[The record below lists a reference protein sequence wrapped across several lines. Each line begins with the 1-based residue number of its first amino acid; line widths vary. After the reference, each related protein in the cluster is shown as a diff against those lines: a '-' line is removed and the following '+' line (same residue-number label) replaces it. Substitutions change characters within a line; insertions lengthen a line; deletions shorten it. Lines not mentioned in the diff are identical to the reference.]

1 MKYVM
6 KLAMFTL
13 QMKLMKEWYITDT
26 CLAERVIKIADI
38 FTVYIHKLTFLI
50 FLLRNV

>member
-1 MKYVM
+1 MKYVL

-13 QMKLMKEWYITDT
+13 RTKMMKERYITDT
-26 CLAERVIKIADI
+26 CLAERVIKITDI